1 MSRAMILM
9 GPSGAGKTALG
20 EALAAR
26 LGWPFLEGDA
36 LHPPENVAKMTRGI
50 PLDDADRAPW
60 LAALRDRISQEA
72 ARTPGLIVACSAL
85 KRRYR
90 DLLREARAEV
100 RFLELTA
107 DPALIGARLAR
118 RRGHFMPASLLASQ
132 IAALEPLAPDEPGA
146 AISTEAGPEETLR
159 RALAALGAAS

>member
-1 MSRAMILM
+1 MTRAVILM
-9 GPSGAGKTALG
+9 GPSGVGKTTLG

-26 LGWPFLEGDA
+26 LGWPFLEGDD
-36 LHPPENVAKMTRGI
+36 LHPPENRAKMTRGI

-60 LAALRDRISQEA
+60 LAALRDRISEEA
-72 ARTPGLIVACSAL
+72 ARAPGLILACSAL

-107 DPALIGARLAR
+107 DPALIGERLSQ

-132 IAALEPLAPDEPGA
+132 LAALEPLAPDEPGA
-146 AISTEAGPEETLR
+146 RISVSGSAEAVMA
-159 RALAALGAAS
+159 RACAALGL